1 MESSLVTQQVAV
13 TADTQIALK
22 PLIEGALRA
31 ELRMLELSLQ
41 MKARKCAIEIDSLP
55 RHLALIDLPSF
66 EPRPVQGSELALH
79 TPPCSRR

>member
-1 MESSLVTQQVAV
+1 MTQQVAV

-41 MKARKCAIEIDSLP
+41 RTAQRLRAFKAQYG
-55 RHLALIDLPSF
+55 LI
-66 EPRPVQGSELALH
+66 SE
-79 TPPCSRR
+79 